1 MDLKKL
7 FEDLKKSRW
16 IWAIYI
22 PLTIPLVL
30 LLMLVPY
37 CLAPILAAIVTFGIP
52 YLFGVRSVK
61 TFLKVGIVVI
71 IVTGILL
78 GVLVTYFMY
87 EQIYYFEEKKI
98 SDTDLVDGIVTP
110 YLGNKSTS
118 FNYTVRYIGPV
129 SPENITVYVNIT
141 DVYNELIKSLP
152 LKNADGLYYN
162 ETILEDNVNY
172 YYFSAYLHTSGEWI
186 ETDEKTRGFGPVTI
200 PFSDMLGSQ
209 IMQGV
214 LILFFNV
221 GLMFFFILVLFWW
234 AKKARQDREKLYRA
248 PEAEK
253 EEEEEE
259 GELEEGG
266 EEEEEE
272 MEESREEE
280 EFEEEGKEV
289 GEDEDIDE
297 EELSKED
304 KVEAKGEYTCT
315 SCGADVDAEATK
327 CPNCGEE
334 FEGEEEEKEGN

>member
-1 MDLKKL
+1 LDLKKL
-7 FEDLKKSRW
+7 FEDLKKSKW

-52 YLFGVRSVK
+52 YLLGVRSVK
-61 TFLKVGIVVI
+61 IFLKAGIVII

-98 SDTDLVDGIVTP
+98 SDTELVEGIVTP
-110 YLGNKSTS
+110 YLGSKSTS
-118 FNYTVRYIGPV
+118 FNYTVKYIGEE

-141 DVYNELIKSLP
+141 DVYDELIKSVP

-162 ETILEDNVNY
+162 ETTLDENVNY
-172 YYFSAYLHTSGEWI
+172 YYFSAYLHNSGEWI
-186 ETDEKTRGFGPVTI
+186 ETDEETRGFGPITI

-259 GELEEGG
+259 
-266 EEEEEE
+266 EE
-272 MEESREEE
+272 MEEGGEEE
-280 EFEEEGKEV
+280 EFEEEGKEG
-289 GEDEDIDE
+289 GEDVTIDE
-297 EELSKED
+297 EESSKEG

-315 SCGADVDAEATK
+315 SCGADVDADATS